1 MRINIKLKQE
11 NVSLIISILAIILSI
26 MSFAYTIRK
35 DILDDQERISIT
47 DSSFSYNEILSY
59 DMTGGFRGQGVIDG
73 LNYTITLA
81 NNSKQKIS
89 LISYDIF
96 QRGQNLHFQYG
107 NMIKGI
113 RDQKNREI
121 EFPLSLDA
129 GEAISLTF
137 EVNTLIPSDIN
148 MLLLE
153 KYGTSTEISSQ
164 ELITY
169 LGENGRDLFGNDVNY
184 ISYGDGSYSIEIDAP
199 SFPSY
204 DLQVSTSKGTIVQTI
219 LTQ

>member
-1 MRINIKLKQE
+1 MRINFKFKQE
-11 NVSLIISILAIILSI
+11 SISLIISILAIIVSI
-26 MSFAYTIRK
+26 MSFAYTIHK
-35 DILDDQERISIT
+35 DNLDNQELISIT
-47 DSSFSYNEILSY
+47 DSSFSYDEMLSY
-59 DMTGGFRGQGVIDG
+59 DMSGGFRGQGVIDG
-73 LNYTITLA
+73 LNYTIILA

-89 LISYDIF
+89 LVSYDIF
-96 QRGQNLHFQYG
+96 QRGQSLRFQYS

-113 RDQKNREI
+113 KDQKNQEI
-121 EFPLSLDA
+121 TFPLSLDA

-169 LGENGRDLFGNDVNY
+169 LGENSRDLFGNDVNY
-184 ISYGDGSYSIEIDAP
+184 TPYGDGTYSIEIDAP

-204 DLQVSTSKGTIVQTI
+204 DLQLSTSKGTTVQTV